1 MINLKLAEQLSFNYK
16 NAHPFP
22 HVIIDNFLENKFAR
36 IAVDELRNF
45 QMWDHDPT
53 DYSSDVQQNK
63 FFCPGVDAHLEM
75 MKKDTVMTY
84 QILHFLN
91 SDITLKYLEKLT
103 GINGLLP
110 DPRFIGGGYQNT
122 ISSTRSSIVGGY
134 NNITSAGQSFIG
146 GGYDNRIC
154 GLSNYSSIVGGYC
167 NRIFSGSCYSIIGGG
182 YCNRIYEDSKN
193 STIAGG
199 YYNKV
204 CLGSCFSTIAGGAKN
219 CTKGDYVIIGGG
231 YKNYSVGDTTTIAG
245 GFYNSIDGKFSTI
258 GGGGAWYDPSTSLNC
273 LPKIVGCFSNIA
285 GGAG

>member
-103 GINGLLP
+103 GIKGLLP
-110 DPRFIGGGYQNT
+110 DPKFIGGGYHK
-122 ISSTRSSIVGGY
+122 IKRGGKLAVHADY
-134 NNITSAGQSFIG
+134 NLHPETKLHRRINLLVYLNLEWQEEWGGHLEFWNKSLTKKTHNITPIF
-146 GGYDNRIC
+146 NRVVIFNITDDAYHGHPQPLNC
-154 GLSNYSSIVGGYC
+154 PEDQARYSLALYYFTEE
-167 NRIFSGSCYSIIGGG
+167 RP
-182 YCNRIYEDSKN
+182 EDEKN
-193 STIAGG
+193 SEHSALWFFPEQDINNELLDDIFELT
-199 YYNKV
+199 NE
-204 CLGSCFSTIAGGAKN
+204 
-219 CTKGDYVIIGGG
+219 
-231 YKNYSVGDTTTIAG
+231 
-245 GFYNSIDGKFSTI
+245 
-258 GGGGAWYDPSTSLNC
+258 
-273 LPKIVGCFSNIA
+273 
-285 GGAG
+285 